1 MKSEDLI
8 HLKFEY
14 NEALQSKRDILYS
27 EKNLITIAKKINN
40 YISLREDELKSK
52 IRLHRKVK
60 EMVTTIRKLQKIVPN
75 IEVPKILKKESH
87 EPKEKET
94 IKIKPKRKKDSDH
107 IESQLQEIQE
117 KLNSLQR

>member
-87 EPKEKET
+87 EPKEKEK
-94 IKIKPKRKKDSDH
+94 IKIKPKRKKDSDY